1 MKGDQ
6 KKFGGFGQNT
16 EKRTWNKVR
25 GSMMSKNTFNPIR
38 NILETMTLTPNPEKK
53 MISLS
58 IGDPTVF
65 GNLKPAK
72 NVVEAIGL
80 GVNSGKCNGYAP
92 STGYVEARQAVAEHI
107 GDGISSDDVILCS
120 GCSCS
125 LDLCIS
131 AVANPGQNILVP
143 RPGFPLYTT
152 LANGLGI
159 KTKEYNL
166 LPEQDWQVDLDHME
180 SMIDENTVAILV
192 NNPSNPCGSVFDEDH
207 LTEILK
213 IAEEYCLLI
222 IADEIYEHFVFNGSE
237 KSYTPIAKLSKNVP
251 VLSCGGLTKRYL
263 VPGWRLGWITLHDR
277 NGIFQESG
285 IRKGLHSL
293 SQRIIGANTIVQ
305 GALPSILKDTP
316 ASFFNET
323 LDIIEANAKLS
334 FEKLSQIPGL
344 RPVMPSGAMYMMV
357 GIDRAGFSKDFSNDL
372 EIVEA
377 MVTEQSVFCLPGK
390 CFNIPNFFRIVLTVP
405 GNLMAE
411 ACDRIAEFCE
421 KHYDIHARFELGQ
434 QKNIQNKDD
443 NYESSG
449 FSNGSSSSSDEREDD
464 LTTEVTNLKLHPT
477 KIQVARFTN
486 VATRKVS
493 TPTRLA

>member
-1 MKGDQ
+1 MIFFDGF
-6 KKFGGFGQNT
+6 KFP
-16 EKRTWNKVR
+16 KIV
-25 GSMMSKNTFNPIR
+25 
-38 NILETMTLTPNPEKK
+38 
-53 MISLS
+53 
-58 IGDPTVF
+58 
-65 GNLKPAK
+65 
-72 NVVEAIGL
+72 
-80 GVNSGKCNGYAP
+80 GYAP
-92 STGYVEARQAVAEHI
+92 STGYLEARKAVAEHI
-107 GDGISSDDVILCS
+107 GDGIGPEDVILCS

-143 RPGFPLYTT
+143 LPGFPLYTT

-166 LPEQDWQVDLDHME
+166 IPENDWQVDLDHME

-192 NNPSNPCGSVFDEDH
+192 NNPSNPCGSVFDEAH

-213 IAEEYCLLI
+213 IAEEHCLPI

-237 KSYTPIAKLSKNVP
+237 KPYTPIAKLSKNVP

-357 GIDRAGFSKDFSNDL
+357 GIDGAGFSKDFSNDL

-405 GNLMAE
+405 GKLMAE